1 MKINPESESLQAAR
15 RMSKTAL
22 LGRLNDKLDPA
33 HAALLVIDMQNDFC
47 AEQGFVCL
55 GGRDVSCVLDMAKN
69 LPSLITAARAAGVM
83 VVFIRSLYSTADS
96 RFLSDVWLEQAAR
109 RQGGGYTL
117 HSVCGEGEWGGDYFG
132 DCRPQAGDVII
143 TKHRYNAFHGTN
155 LDLILRSNGIRTV
168 VVTGVSTH
176 VCVETT
182 VRDAFIR
189 DFYTVVVGDGT
200 AAYSAAEHETAL
212 KVIDRFFG
220 EITTI
225 EHLTA
230 RWSAT
235 EV

>member
-1 MKINPESESLQAAR
+1 MTANPESEALQAAR
-15 RMSKTAL
+15 RLSNTAL
-22 LGRLNDKLDPA
+22 LGSLNDKIDPA

-55 GGRDVSCVLDMAKN
+55 GGRDVSGVLDMAKN
-69 LPSLITAARAAGVM
+69 LPSLIAAARDSGVM
-83 VVFIRSLYSTADS
+83 VVFIRSVYSTADS
-96 RFLSDVWLEQAAR
+96 RFMSDVWLEQAAR

-117 HSVCGEGEWGGDYFG
+117 SPVCGEGKWGGDYFG
-132 DCRPQAGDVII
+132 DCRPQTGDVVI
-143 TKHRYNAFHGTN
+143 TKHRYNAFHGTD

-182 VRDAFIR
+182 ARDAFIR

-212 KVIDRFFG
+212 KLIDRFFG
-220 EITTI
+220 EVTTI
-225 EHLTA
+225 KHLKS
-230 RWSAT
+230 RWSTAK
-235 EV
+235 V

>member
-1 MKINPESESLQAAR
+1 
-15 RMSKTAL
+15 
-22 LGRLNDKLDPA
+22 
-33 HAALLVIDMQNDFC
+33 MQNDFC

-55 GGRDVSCVLDMAKN
+55 GGRDVSGVLEMAKN
-69 LPSLITAARAAGVM
+69 LPALIAAARAGGVM
-83 VVFIRSLYSTADS
+83 IIFIRSLYSTADN

-117 HSVCGEGEWGGDYFG
+117 SPVCGEDKWGGDYFG
-132 DCRPQAGDVII
+132 DCRPQVGDIVV
-143 TKHRYNAFHGTN
+143 TKHRYNAFHGTD

-182 VRDAFIR
+182 ARDAFIR

-200 AAYSAAEHETAL
+200 AAYSAAEHDTSL
-212 KVIDRFFG
+212 KMIDRFFG

-225 EHLTA
+225 EHLKA
-230 RWSAT
+230 RWSGSNA
-235 EV
+235 